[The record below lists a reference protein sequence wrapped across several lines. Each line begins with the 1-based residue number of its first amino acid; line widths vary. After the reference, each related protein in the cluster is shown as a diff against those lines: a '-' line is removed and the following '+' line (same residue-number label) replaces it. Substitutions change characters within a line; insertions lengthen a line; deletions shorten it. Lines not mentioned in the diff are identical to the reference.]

1 MSLIIVGLALV
12 SFLWAGSQV
21 LFLVRNYNAAKSM
34 GLPLVVVPY
43 DPDGFI
49 FGVVSE
55 PLKPLL
61 RRILPASA
69 RRAFDLTLWGWEFHD
84 KSAIHERLGPA
95 FVIVTTSLN
104 RFVTADPAMANA
116 ILARRRDFVHPDVT
130 TSVMGLLGHNLV
142 TSVDDSWARQ
152 RRIVAPALNERI
164 SSGVWAES
172 KEQANEL
179 VDALLS
185 STTTATGD
193 PSASTKES
201 ITGLRAIA
209 INVLKRVAYGRPAP
223 YVLPSE
229 SAAKPAPHADMT
241 YVDAISLCT
250 ELLLFAAFVP
260 GAILRLPIMP
270 YSMRRLGIALERL
283 PKLTND
289 LLDNERRGSGT
300 TLTKKDVNLGS
311 AATPAAPD
319 TIIRTL
325 VRLSDEAKEQEN
337 NCDQGNQTKEPD
349 SGTVGSGKSQ
359 YLSEDEIA
367 GNLFIF
373 TAAGFDTTANTLGF
387 AVTLLA
393 AHPQWQA
400 WVQAEIDAVLY
411 AGGGGTGKELQLP
424 DYAEAFPR
432 LPRCLALMFEVL
444 RLFPAVTMLMRS
456 TSTPQTIP
464 CSRAYSTS
472 SSDNDDDNAELSTIT
487 IPAPCAVYINTMA
500 LHASSSAWDDA
511 SEFNPAR
518 WIQRISTGSNDDDD
532 GSDNDG
538 SRVKAV
544 NEEVIVDHS
553 AVLGIPRGGFLPW
566 SSGPRKCPGQKMSQV
581 EFVAV
586 IATLFGRCNTEPE
599 ITGGDALGGG
609 AEEDMEKRMQAARQR
624 LLDLTQDSQPLFT
637 LAMNNPRD
645 VRLRWTPR

>member
-1 MSLIIVGLALV
+1 MSLIILGLALV
-12 SFLWAGSQV
+12 VFLWAGSQV

-49 FGVVSE
+49 FGVFSE

-84 KSAIHERLGPA
+84 KSAIHEQLGPA

-104 RFVTADPAMANA
+104 RFVTADPATANA

-164 SSGVWAES
+164 SAGVWAES

-179 VDALLS
+179 ANALLS

-193 PSASTKES
+193 AHASTKES

-229 SAAKPAPHADMT
+229 SAAKPTPHAEMT

-260 GAILRLPIMP
+260 GAILLLPIMP
-270 YSMRRLGIALERL
+270 YSMRRLGIALKRL
-283 PKLTND
+283 PKLTSD
-289 LLDNERRGSGT
+289 LLDNERRESGT
-300 TLTKKDVNLGS
+300 ILTEKGVNLGS
-311 AATPAAPD
+311 AATLAAPD

-325 VRLSDEAKEQEN
+325 VRLSDEAKEQGN
-337 NCDQGNQTKEPD
+337 NCDRANQIKEPH
-349 SGTVGSGKSQ
+349 SGTSGSGKSQ

-387 AVTLLA
+387 AV
-393 AHPQWQA
+393 
-400 WVQAEIDAVLY
+400 
-411 AGGGGTGKELQLP
+411 
-424 DYAEAFPR
+424 
-432 LPRCLALMFEVL
+432 
-444 RLFPAVTMLMRS
+444 
-456 TSTPQTIP
+456 
-464 CSRAYSTS
+464 
-472 SSDNDDDNAELSTIT
+472 
-487 IPAPCAVYINTMA
+487 
-500 LHASSSAWDDA
+500 
-511 SEFNPAR
+511 
-518 WIQRISTGSNDDDD
+518 
-532 GSDNDG
+532 
-538 SRVKAV
+538 
-544 NEEVIVDHS
+544 
-553 AVLGIPRGGFLPW
+553 
-566 SSGPRKCPGQKMSQV
+566 
-581 EFVAV
+581 
-586 IATLFGRCNTEPE
+586 
-599 ITGGDALGGG
+599 
-609 AEEDMEKRMQAARQR
+609 
-624 LLDLTQDSQPLFT
+624 
-637 LAMNNPRD
+637 
-645 VRLRWTPR
+645 